1 MGSYCLKTQKQ
12 QHTDNMKFLWVFALF
27 FAVISAQKLKN
38 CRPAKRIEVEAKWP
52 AKQDFSKQL
61 DQIRDQDAKSNQDK
75 YSKYSAAQILNF
87 EELAEKFDD
96 KLVEKWLK
104 SRTLPKLMLLRSKHT

>member
-1 MGSYCLKTQKQ
+1 MGSLSQNKQKTN
-12 QHTDNMKFLWVFALF
+12 TITMKFLWVFALF

-38 CRPAKRIEVEAKWP
+38 CRPAQRIEVEAKWP

-61 DQIRDQDAKSNQDK
+61 DEIRDQVAKSNQDK

-96 KLVEKWLK
+96 KLVEKWAK
-104 SRTLPKLMLLRSKHT
+104 IKNIAKANVMKK

>member
-1 MGSYCLKTQKQ
+1 MGVFVTNHNRY
-12 QHTDNMKFLWVFALF
+12 NNIKFLWVFALF

-61 DQIRDQDAKSNQDK
+61 DQIRDQVAKSNQDK

-96 KLVEKWLK
+96 KLVEKWAK
-104 SRTLPKLMLLRSKHT
+104 IKNIAK